1 MKNCYSK
8 YGDSMLKCIV
18 TDLDG
23 TLLTSDKKISED
35 TKQVIK
41 EYQKNH
47 CLFVVA
53 TGRYFEGARK
63 LFDSNFHP
71 DYLITNNGAHI
82 YDYRKDK
89 FIYHNYIDEKI
100 VRSIIKKYIFLA
112 DQITLLGEK
121 QYIQIAEAFSDE
133 DKILNDVSTVAIHC
147 KKGINKEEVV
157 SKLQDSFPQ
166 LNSYLMNHSVVNYD
180 WIEIEPS
187 TVNKGSAI
195 KKVFDIEKISYQETI
210 CFGDGANDLS
220 MFHVCGK
227 KVAMANAVKILKKYA
242 DDLILSN
249 DEEGIEQYL
258 KWNKNIFLKK
268 H

>member
-8 YGDSMLKCIV
+8 YGDTMFRCIV

-23 TLLTSDKKISED
+23 TLLTSDKKITED
-35 TKQVIK
+35 TKQIIK
-41 EYQKNH
+41 EYQKNNY
-47 CLFVVA
+47 LFVVA

-100 VRSIIKKYIFLA
+100 IRSIVEKYISLA

-121 QYIQIAEAFSDE
+121 QYIQITEEFLNE
-133 DKILNDVSTVAIHC
+133 DKILSDVSTLAIHC
-147 KKGINKEEVV
+147 KKGINKNEVV
-157 SKLQDSFPQ
+157 MQLQQSFPH
-166 LNSYLMNHSVVNYD
+166 LKSYLMNHSVVNYD

-195 KKVFDIEKISYQETI
+195 KKVFDIEKIIYQDSI

-227 KVAMANAVKILKKYA
+227 KIAMANAVEILKKYA
-242 DDLILSN
+242 DNITLTN

-258 KWNKNIFLKK
+258 KWNKNIFIQK